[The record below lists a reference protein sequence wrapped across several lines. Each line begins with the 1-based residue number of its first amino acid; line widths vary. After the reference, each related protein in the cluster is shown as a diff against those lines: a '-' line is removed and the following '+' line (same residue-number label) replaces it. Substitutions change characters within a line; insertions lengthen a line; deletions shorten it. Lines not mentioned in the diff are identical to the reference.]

1 MLWKLDTLA
10 HSSIADPVTALV
22 FGAAA
27 PVTLSLVD
35 GKPVVEGN
43 HLTTVD
49 EDAIARVH
57 AGRGPAPRADRRRG
71 LTLRT
76 DVRPGGTALGR
87 PPWTRAGST
96 AAVPG
101 GAHRRRARRN
111 A

>member
-27 PVTLSLVD
+27 PVTLSLVN

-49 EDAIARVH
+49 EDAIAR
-57 AGRGPAPRADRRRG
+57 D
-71 LTLRT
+71 
-76 DVRPGGTALGR
+76 
-87 PPWTRAGST
+87 TRDE
-96 AAVPG
+96 
-101 GAHRRRARRN
+101 ARRL
-111 A
+111 AQIAAGA